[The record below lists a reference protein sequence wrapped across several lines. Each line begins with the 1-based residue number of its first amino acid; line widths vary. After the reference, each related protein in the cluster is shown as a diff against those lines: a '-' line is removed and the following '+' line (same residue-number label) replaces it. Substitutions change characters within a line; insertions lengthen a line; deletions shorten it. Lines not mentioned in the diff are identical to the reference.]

1 MTHTLTIVG
10 IGNHSM
16 DDLPLGVYRFLKQQ
30 QSVYAR
36 TLEHPVIK
44 DLKSDIEFKSFD
56 DVYEKYD
63 QFEAVYQ
70 HIVETLI
77 EETRIQDTVYV
88 VPGHPRVCLLY
99 TSDAADE

>member
-44 DLKSDIEFKSFD
+44 DLKVTLNLKALMTCTKSMINL
-56 DVYEKYD
+56 K
-63 QFEAVYQ
+63 QC
-70 HIVETLI
+70 INI
-77 EETRIQDTVYV
+77 
-88 VPGHPRVCLLY
+88 LLKL
-99 TSDAADE
+99 

>member
-44 DLKSDIEFKSFD
+44 DLKGDIEFKSFD
-56 DVYEKYD
+56 NVLSLI
-63 QFEAVYQ
+63 
-70 HIVETLI
+70 HI
-77 EETRIQDTVYV
+77 
-88 VPGHPRVCLLY
+88 
-99 TSDAADE
+99 